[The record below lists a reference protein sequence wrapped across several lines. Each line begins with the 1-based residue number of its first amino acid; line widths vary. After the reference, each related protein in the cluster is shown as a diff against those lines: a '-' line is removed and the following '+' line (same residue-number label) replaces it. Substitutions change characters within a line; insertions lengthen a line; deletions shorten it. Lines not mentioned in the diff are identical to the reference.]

1 MVALAL
7 CTLGNICSSEMAR
20 DLTPDVERI
29 MRNGPAYL
37 KKKAT
42 LCASRIIRKEPEL
55 IENFLPIISSLLN
68 DKHHGVMLSG
78 VALVTEMCNMSPVR
92 VFIENLSLNNFP
104 NNSIFYYDSFSVTKS
119 S

>member
-55 IENFLPIISSLLN
+55 IENFLPIVSSLLN

-78 VALVTEMCNMSPVR
+78 VALVTEMCSMSPGR
-92 VFIENLSLNNFP
+92 VKYHKKGQKWTMDRDFTVKINV
-104 NNSIFYYDSFSVTKS
+104 IQRT
-119 S
+119 

>member
-55 IENFLPIISSLLN
+55 IENFLPIVSSLLN

-78 VALVTEMCNMSPVR
+78 VALVTEMCSMSPGR
-92 VFIENLSLNNFP
+92 VKYHKKGQKWTMELQGARL
-104 NNSIFYYDSFSVTKS
+104 
-119 S
+119 